1 MLTKETLIHALQK
14 NKKISEENLKK
25 AVEIHKTKGGKLSEI
40 FVAEGLLSEQELALL
55 MSQELGIPVLA
66 ISSMKIDPAV
76 IKLIPRKIAEHY
88 EVIPVS
94 KMGKILTIAMSDPL
108 NIFALDDVKQ
118 TTGCTILPIVTTSK
132 EIHNALETYHSG
144 GSVQLDDLLEGME
157 EDGLEIIKYVEGE
170 VEKSGEVDADQAPV
184 LRMMDL
190 ILKEGLKR
198 RASDIH
204 IEIYENDFRI
214 RYRIDGALHDGFH
227 PPMAMHG
234 PLLSRLKIMADL
246 DITERRVPQDGRFR
260 VKTDGREIDFRV
272 SILPLQFGE
281 KAVLRVLDRSNVR
294 VSIEKLG
301 FNTDSLQKFRE
312 AITKPY
318 GMILVTG
325 PTGSGKSTSLYSV
338 LNALNTPDRNIMT
351 IEDPVEYQL
360 DGISQTQA
368 QAEVGLT
375 FASGL
380 RSILRQSPDVIL
392 VGEIRDTETADIAV
406 KAALTG
412 HLVLSTLHTNSAAGA
427 FSRMIDMH
435 IEPFLI
441 ASSVILVTAQR
452 LCRKICEKCK
462 EPHEIPPAILDRL
475 KIPMDML
482 KGITPY
488 HGKGCKTCNLT
499 GYYGRLGTMEA
510 LWVNEEIREMVLK
523 RVSSDEIQEV
533 ARKAGMTTLFE
544 NAFLNFKNGL
554 TTLEEVLRITS
565 EA

>member
-1 MLTKETLIHALQK
+1 MLTKETLINALQK
-14 NKKISEENLKK
+14 NKKISEESLKK

-40 FVAEGLLSEQELALL
+40 FVAEGLLTDQELAVL
-55 MSQELGIPVLA
+55 MSQELGIPVLT
-66 ISSMKIDPAV
+66 ISSMKIDPEV
-76 IKLIPRKIAEHY
+76 IRLIPKKIAEHY
-88 EVIPVS
+88 EVVPIS
-94 KMGKILTIAMSDPL
+94 KMGKVLTVAMSDPL

-118 TTGCTILPIVTTSK
+118 ITGCTILPIVTTSK
-132 EIHNALETYHSG
+132 EIYHAMETYHG
-144 GSVQLDDLLEGME
+144 GGQGQLDDLLEGIE
-157 EDGLEIIKYVEGE
+157 DDGLEIIREE
-170 VEKSGEVDADQAPV
+170 ALEEKSKDSGEADQAPV
-184 LRMMDL
+184 LKMMDL
-190 ILKEGLKR
+190 ILREGLKR

-204 IEIYENDFRI
+204 IEVFENDFRI
-214 RYRIDGALHDGFH
+214 RYRIDGSLHEGFH
-227 PPMAMHG
+227 PPLAMHG
-234 PLLSRLKIMADL
+234 PLLSRLKIMAEL
-246 DITERRVPQDGRFR
+246 NITERRVPQDGRFR
-260 VKTDGREIDFRV
+260 VKTEGREIDFRV
-272 SILPLQFGE
+272 SILPMQFGE

-294 VSIEKLG
+294 VSIDKLG
-301 FNTDSLQKFRE
+301 FNSESLDKFKE

-360 DGISQTQA
+360 EGISQTQA
-368 QAEVGLT
+368 QPEVGLT
-375 FASGL
+375 FANGL

-452 LCRKICEKCK
+452 LYRKICDKCK
-462 EPHEIPPAILDRL
+462 EPYDIPQATLQRL
-475 KIPMDML
+475 KVPLDTL
-482 KGITPY
+482 KGITPF
-488 HGKGCKTCNLT
+488 HGKGCAACNLT
-499 GYYGRLGTMEA
+499 GYFGRLGTMEA
-510 LWVNEEIREMVLK
+510 LWVNDEIREMVLQ
-523 RVSSDEIQEV
+523 RVSTDDIQEA
-533 ARKAGMTTLFE
+533 ARKTGMKTLFE

>member
-1 MLTKETLIHALQK
+1 MITKETLINALQK
-14 NKKISEENLKK
+14 NKKISDENLKK

-40 FVAEGLLSEQELALL
+40 FVAEGLLNDQELAVLI
-55 MSQELGIPVLA
+55 SQELGIPVITLSA
-66 ISSMKIDPAV
+66 MKIDPEV
-76 IKLIPRKIAEHY
+76 LKLIPKKIAEHY
-88 EVIPVS
+88 EVLPIS
-94 KMGKILTIAMSDPL
+94 RMGKILTVAMSDPL
-108 NIFALDDVKQ
+108 NIFAMDDVKQ
-118 TTGCTILPIVTTSK
+118 ITGCTILPIVTTSK
-132 EIHNALETYHSG
+132 EIRLALETYHNAAPG
-144 GSVQLDDLLEGME
+144 QLDDLLEGME
-157 EDGLEIIKYVEGE
+157 DEDIEILKDDEDQ
-170 VEKSGEVDADQAPV
+170 EKSKEGVEADQGPV
-184 LRMMDL
+184 IKMMDL

-204 IEIYENDFRI
+204 IEMYESDFRI
-214 RYRIDGALHDGFH
+214 RYRIDGALHEGFH
-227 PPMAMHG
+227 PPMTMHG

-246 DITERRVPQDGRFR
+246 NITEKRVPQDGRFR
-260 VKTDGREIDFRV
+260 VKTDGREIDFRL
-272 SILPLQFGE
+272 SILPMQYGE

-294 VSIEKLG
+294 VTIDKLG
-301 FNTDSLQKFRE
+301 FNPESLQKFKE

-452 LCRKICEKCK
+452 LCRRICTKCK
-462 EPHEIPPAILDRL
+462 EPCEISKATLDRL
-475 KIPMDML
+475 KISHEIL
-482 KGITPY
+482 KGVTPY
-488 HGKGCKTCNLT
+488 HGKGCATCNST

-510 LWVNEEIREMVLK
+510 LWVNDQIREMVLK
-523 RVSSDEIQEV
+523 RVSSDEIEEV
-533 ARKAGMTTLFE
+533 AKKAGMKTLFE
-544 NAFLNFKNGL
+544 NAFTNFANGL